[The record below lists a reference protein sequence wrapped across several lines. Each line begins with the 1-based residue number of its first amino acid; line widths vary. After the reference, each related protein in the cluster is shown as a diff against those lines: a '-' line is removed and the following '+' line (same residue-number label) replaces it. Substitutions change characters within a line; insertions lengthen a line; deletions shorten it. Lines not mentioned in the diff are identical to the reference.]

1 MLRCREPDG
10 GEGWRSKL
18 QNESSFSP
26 IKRLNA
32 FQLFYESEFE
42 VWGRVSCW
50 RVLPEVAPL
59 LFYSPPFP
67 NFAAWKG
74 DGEW

>member
-32 FQLFYESEFE
+32 FQLFCESEFE
-42 VWGRVSCW
+42 VQAVRTLLAHATRVDAVA
-50 RVLPEVAPL
+50 VL
-59 LFYSPPFP
+59 FP
-67 NFAAWKG
+67 SLS
-74 DGEW
+74 